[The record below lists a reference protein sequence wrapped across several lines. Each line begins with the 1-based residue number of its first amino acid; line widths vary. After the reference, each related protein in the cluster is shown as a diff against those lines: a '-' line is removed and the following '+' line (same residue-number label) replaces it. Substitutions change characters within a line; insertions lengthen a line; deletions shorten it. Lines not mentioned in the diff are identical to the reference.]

1 MRELK
6 RRNKNQ
12 LTSVGTGVKVTI
24 LGNGHMGFQVT
35 SQRNLN
41 HTGDG
46 FDLAKEIRH
55 FGID

>member
-6 RRNKNQ
+6 RRNKNP
-12 LTSVGTGVKVTI
+12 LTSVGTAVKATI

-46 FDLAKEIRH
+46 FDLAKEIKH